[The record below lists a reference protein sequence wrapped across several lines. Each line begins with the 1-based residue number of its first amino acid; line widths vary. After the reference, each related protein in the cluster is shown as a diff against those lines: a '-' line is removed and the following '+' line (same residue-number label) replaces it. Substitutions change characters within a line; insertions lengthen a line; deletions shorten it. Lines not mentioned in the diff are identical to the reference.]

1 MVRGE
6 GASGVV
12 QPCRRAEV
20 AAVGVQR
27 SKVVGRRA
35 LREAPARGRGRAR
48 GQALKPTDKARSVP
62 LPLPLP
68 LPLPQ
73 RPCVR
78 GIPTRRVYGQAVGGG
93 VEGREEERALFG

>member
-6 GASGVV
+6 GASAVV

-27 SKVVGRRA
+27 SKVVGGGA
-35 LREAPARGRGRAR
+35 LREAPARSRGRAR

-62 LPLPLP
+62 LPLTV
-68 LPLPQ
+68 PLPQ
-73 RPCVR
+73 RPCVC
-78 GIPTRRVYGQAVGGG
+78 GIPTRGVYGQAVSGG
-93 VEGREEERALFG
+93 VEGGEEERALLG